1 MAEAKKTE
9 KKKTLKE
16 EYEAIS
22 AEIAEAEQAIRD
34 AFTEE
39 EEQAA
44 LDALKKKQ
52 KEFDRI
58 AKKYYNEPVTIR
70 LFRDNGKYADDVF
83 VGWNDRN
90 FLIQRGVD
98 VEVPRGVAEI
108 VRQSEEQKN
117 SAALMMDDMSSRF
130 ETDSRARGIN

>member
-34 AFTEE
+34 AYTEE
-39 EEQAA
+39 EEKAA

-52 KEFDRI
+52 KDFDRI